1 MPCSPYEGFSE
12 GQHGQTWLLEFR
24 RGDMTPEDWGSWLIL
39 LGRNGAGTGLRG
51 RAEPESRDGHRS
63 ILSHGEH
70 EAPHILGRS
79 GSVVPAGSP
88 PFR

>member
-1 MPCSPYEGFSE
+1 
-12 GQHGQTWLLEFR
+12 
-24 RGDMTPEDWGSWLIL
+24 MTPEDWGSWLIL